1 MTFKQK
7 ERAIDR
13 KMDVLSKAIE
23 NGQEID
29 PALFADEKS
38 SKSLKL
44 RLINRATWGVVLS
57 VVAIVMLA
65 CALFV
70 NDDPEGESGCC
81 SLSLQGN
88 AGSLLRS
95 RLTR

>member
-1 MTFKQK
+1 
-7 ERAIDR
+7 
-13 KMDVLSKAIE
+13 MDVLSKAVE

-38 SKSLKL
+38 NKSLKL

-70 NDDPEGESGCC
+70 NYGHQRRDHPCG
-81 SLSLQGN
+81 GN
-88 AGSLLRS
+88 RDAVLFLCRETLAHS
-95 RLTR
+95 